1 MSTAPQGWQN
11 PKTNW
16 DSKDPVGVSD
26 LNRMEGNPLAIETG
40 ERTLDPAQ
48 APSSN
53 TGTLRQIL
61 SWLANRIR
69 AITGMANWYDAPPTT
84 LTAAKSHIDAAAPH
98 SGHETPTGAQAKVDA
113 HANLT
118 AAHSATSTATANR
131 IIIRDSAGR
140 AKVAAPSASD
150 DIARKAEVDAVSSAL
165 NTHKSSGDHDGRY
178 YTKSQLDL
186 IIHYL
191 TLNHWTS
198 RDSGTSN
205 RLNGVPYG
213 NGLWVAVG
221 VSGTILTSTNG
232 TSWTK
237 RTSGTTSSL
246 LGAAYANGLWVAVGA
261 NGTILTSTNGTSW
274 TSRSSGTAEALRSVA
289 YGNGLWVA
297 VGDNGTILTSTNGTS
312 WTPPTSGT
320 TEVLYGVAYA
330 NGLWVVV
337 GASGTIRTARVTIP

>member
-1 MSTAPQGWQN
+1 MSSAPSGWQN

-40 ERTLDPAQ
+40 DRTLDPAQ

-150 DIARKAEVDAVSSAL
+150 DIATKGYVDQAAA
-165 NTHKSSGDHDGRY
+165 
-178 YTKSQLDL
+178 DL
-186 IIHYL
+186 IIASVSPMENSVEL
-191 TLNHWTS
+191 QP
-198 RDSGTSN
+198 
-205 RLNGVPYG
+205 NGMASV
-213 NGLWVAVG
+213 NGSWVALIP
-221 VSGTILTSTNG
+221 SGATTLEIWFVACKLTNDFRFRIGYTTPGIPPVFHSVYDTDAGGEISTG
-232 TSWTK
+232 TP
-237 RTSGTTSSL
+237 L
-246 LGAAYANGLWVAVGA
+246 V
-261 NGTILTSTNGTSW
+261 
-274 TSRSSGTAEALRSVA
+274 SVA
-289 YGNGLWVA
+289 LPGNALDIEVCIQNVADSARTPSSIYGLSFGFRF
-297 VGDNGTILTSTNGTS
+297 T
-312 WTPPTSGT
+312 
-320 TEVLYGVAYA
+320 
-330 NGLWVVV
+330 
-337 GASGTIRTARVTIP
+337 